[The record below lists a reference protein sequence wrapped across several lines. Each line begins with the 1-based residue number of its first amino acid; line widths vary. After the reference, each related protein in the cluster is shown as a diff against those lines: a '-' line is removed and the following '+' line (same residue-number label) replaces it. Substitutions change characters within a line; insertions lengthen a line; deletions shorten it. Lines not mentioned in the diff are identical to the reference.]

1 MAPPTSA
8 ANPPQQSTQSCD
20 RAAYYI
26 LQGQYARA
34 LTQLSGAAANGT
46 TPSHRENLR
55 GLALM
60 LSGDLQKAVAAFDL
74 ALDLDASLQEARFNR
89 AVAWMRLGMN
99 TRASQTFMEIA
110 ADEKSPLRPSAAF
123 HNALALD
130 ASGKPADAE
139 RWLERALQLDPTLD
153 SALLY
158 LGALRERRGDLQ
170 GAGKA
175 YRAFLAAHPD
185 SIIAMLRF
193 GVSAQR
199 AGFTDVGKKYL
210 HRVIETAPDSA
221 EATEARKFLVM
232 WE

>member
-1 MAPPTSA
+1 VVA
-8 ANPPQQSTQSCD
+8 AAADSCD
-20 RAAYYI
+20 RATYYI

-34 LTQLSGAAANGT
+34 LKELNGTPTPGT
-46 TPSHRENLR
+46 TPAQRENLR

-60 LSGDLQKAVAAFDL
+60 LEGELQKSIASFDL
-74 ALDLDASLQEARFNR
+74 ALDLDGSLAEARFNR
-89 AVAWMRLGMN
+89 AVAWMRLGMHA
-99 TRASQTFMEIA
+99 RASETFQAIA
-110 ADEKSPLRPSAAF
+110 ADEKSPLRGSAAF

-130 ASGKPADAE
+130 AAGKPAEAE
-139 RWLERALQLDPTLD
+139 RWLDRALQLDPALD

-175 YRAFLAAHPD
+175 YREFLAAHPD

-199 AGFTDVGKKYL
+199 AGVRDVGRKYL
-210 HRVIETAPDSA
+210 QRVIAAAPDSA
-221 EATEARKFLVM
+221 EAAEARKFLVM

>member
-1 MAPPTSA
+1 
-8 ANPPQQSTQSCD
+8 
-20 RAAYYI
+20 
-26 LQGQYARA
+26 
-34 LTQLSGAAANGT
+34 
-46 TPSHRENLR
+46 
-55 GLALM
+55 M
-60 LSGDLQKAVAAFDL
+60 LEGELQKSVGAFDT
-74 ALDLDASLQEARFNR
+74 ALDIDPSLAEAKFNR
-89 AVAWMRLGMN
+89 AVAWMRMGMN
-99 TRASQTFMEIA
+99 QRASETFAQMA
-110 ADEKSPLRPSAAF
+110 NDEKNPLRASASF

-130 ASGKPADAE
+130 AMGKPADAE
-139 RWLERALQLDPTLD
+139 KWLESAIALDPSLD

-175 YRAFLAAHPD
+175 YKQFLAAHPD

-199 AGFTDVGKKYL
+199 AGATDVGKKYL
-210 HRVIETAPDSA
+210 QRVIDAAPDSA

>member
-8 ANPPQQSTQSCD
+8 AQSAQSCD
-20 RAAYYI
+20 RATYYI

-34 LTQLSGAAANGT
+34 LAQLSGAPTPNT
-46 TPSHRENLR
+46 TPAHRENLR

-60 LSGDLQKAVAAFDL
+60 LSGDLPKAVAAFET
-74 ALDLDASLQEARFNR
+74 ALDIDPNLTEAKFNR
-89 AVAWMRLGMN
+89 AVAWMRMGQ
-99 TRASQTFMEIA
+99 TQRASETFAQIA
-110 ADEKSPLRPSAAF
+110 NDEKNPMRATAAF

-130 ASGKPADAE
+130 ALGKPADAE
-139 RWLERALQLDPTLD
+139 QWLETAIKIDPTLD

-170 GAGKA
+170 AAGKA
-175 YRAFLAAHPD
+175 YKDFLAAHPD

-199 AGFTDVGKKYL
+199 AGFVDVGKKYL
-210 HRVIETAPDSA
+210 QKVVDTAPNSA
-221 EATEARKFLVM
+221 EAVEARKFLVM